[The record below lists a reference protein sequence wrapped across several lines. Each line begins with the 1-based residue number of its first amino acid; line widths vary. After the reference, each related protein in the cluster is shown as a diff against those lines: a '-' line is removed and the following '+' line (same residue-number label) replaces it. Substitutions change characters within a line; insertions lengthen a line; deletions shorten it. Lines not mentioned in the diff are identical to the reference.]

1 MAKGKD
7 YYAILGLQ
15 KDANEQQ
22 IRSAYKKKA
31 MLYHPDRNPDNT
43 EEASKKF
50 KEVSE
55 AVEVLTDSNKRAI
68 YDQFGEE
75 GLKMGGGGGG
85 GGPPPGGAG
94 GNPFAGAGGGFPP
107 GAFSFSTSG
116 GAPGGGPGGFQPS
129 DPNDIFAS
137 LFGSMGGMG
146 RMGGMGGGRGAR
158 GGAGGNPFAGM
169 GGMGGMP
176 GGPMDTSDEE
186 YREEKPQEVV
196 KQLPVSLED
205 LYKGATKKLKVT
217 KKRRAGGE
225 EANTLETD
233 GVIASLLPAVAV
245 KPGWKAGTK
254 VRFAK
259 AGHETATSAQDLV
272 FVIEE
277 KPHPTFK
284 REGDDLIY
292 ELKVPLVDAL
302 TGPSSPD
309 AKTSSITTLDGRTI
323 KVDVPYPSPTSGG
336 KPLSSGQV
344 IKVPGE
350 GMPISRKNAPKKK
363 GDLLVKV
370 QVEFPARLSAS
381 QVEGLRKVLA

>member
-85 GGPPPGGAG
+85 GPPPGGAG
-94 GNPFAGAGGGFPP
+94 GNPFAGAGGGFPGGFP
-107 GAFSFSTSG
+107 AGGFSFSTSG
-116 GAPGGGPGGFQPS
+116 GAPGGGSGGGGFQPS

-137 LFGSMGGMG
+137 LFGSMGG
-146 RMGGMGGGRGAR
+146 MGGMGGGRGAR

-169 GGMGGMP
+169 GGMGGMGGMP

-186 YREEKPQEVV
+186 FREEKPQEVV

-225 EANTLETD
+225 EANTLE
-233 GVIASLLPAVAV
+233 IAV

-363 GDLLVKV
+363 GNLLVKV

-381 QVEGLRKVLA
+381 QIEGLRKVLT